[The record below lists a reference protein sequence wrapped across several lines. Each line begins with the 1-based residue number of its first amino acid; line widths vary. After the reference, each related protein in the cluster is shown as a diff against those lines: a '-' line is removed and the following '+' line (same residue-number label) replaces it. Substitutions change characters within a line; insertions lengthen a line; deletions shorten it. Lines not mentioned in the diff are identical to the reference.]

1 MSFEARSMRV
11 KMYEL
16 NDIYESEDI
25 LIESHSCFDEF
36 LWTCRESDRVMS
48 CFNYDNYVTS
58 IFFDVRIFLILT
70 TIINY

>member
-1 MSFEARSMRV
+1 MCAEYLYSIFNRFRRVEFHPDISSPPRRDLSYNKMSRMSFEARSMRV

-36 LWTCRESDRVMS
+36 L
-48 CFNYDNYVTS
+48 
-58 IFFDVRIFLILT
+58 
-70 TIINY
+70 